1 MMMEAR
7 YSPDGRWIAYT
18 SNESGRSEVYVIP
31 SSGTGGKWQVSNG
44 GGQQPI
50 WRRDGKE
57 LFYLSSDER
66 LMSVAITLKTDSVQA
81 GAAVPLFSLASLV
94 QTLSGLVSPYDVSPD
109 GKRFIVVTGEQG
121 RTFPINLVTNW
132 TAALQK

>member
-1 MMMEAR
+1 MRGCCLAGAGSR
-7 YSPDGRWIAYT
+7 A
-18 SNESGRSEVYVIP
+18 SGP
-31 SSGTGGKWQVSNG
+31 SSTTISSG
-44 GGQQPI
+44 GGAVPH

-66 LMSVAITLKTDSVQA
+66 LMSVAISLNTDSVQA

-132 TAALQK
+132 TATLQK